1 MQGLKDHVKD
11 VNPVTPPPRKKK
23 PTVEHVDLLTP
34 PRVAKGHSG
43 ASASPARPAHAP
55 AVVP

>member
-34 PRVAKGHSG
+34 SSSSTHTYLST
-43 ASASPARPAHAP
+43 
-55 AVVP
+55 